1 MGAPGCYIKGVG
13 TGGGPRWLEE
23 GAVVEHTA
31 EVMVVAGPP
40 ERCFEVVA
48 DVAAYPS
55 WVADVKDV
63 EILERDELD
72 RATTVAFRAG
82 AFGRST
88 RYVLV
93 YDYSAAPKEIAWR
106 QKDGDLTSRLDGR
119 YRFMACPDGTTE
131 VQYELAVELR
141 VPIPGFV
148 KRRAEGHILHA
159 AVRDLKA
166 RVEGS

>member
-1 MGAPGCYIKGVG
+1 M
-13 TGGGPRWLEE
+13 
-23 GAVVEHTA
+23 EHTS
-31 EVMVVAGPP
+31 EVMIISATP
-40 ERCFEVVA
+40 ERCFEVVS
-48 DVAAYPS
+48 DVVAYPS

-63 EILERDELD
+63 EVLEQDELG
-72 RATTVAFRAG
+72 RAVVVAFRAG

-93 YDYSAAPKEIAWR
+93 YDYSGAPKEISWR
-106 QKDGDLTSRLDGR
+106 QKDGDLTNRLDGR
-119 YRFMACPDGTTE
+119 YAFMACPDGTTE
-131 VQYELAVELR
+131 VHYELAVELR

-166 RVEGS
+166 RVEAN

>member
-1 MGAPGCYIKGVG
+1 M
-13 TGGGPRWLEE
+13 
-23 GAVVEHTA
+23 EHTA
-31 EVMVVAGPP
+31 EVMVVAAPP

-55 WVADVKDV
+55 WVADVKEV
-63 EILERDELD
+63 RVLERDELG
-72 RATTVAFRAG
+72 RATTVSFRAG

-88 RYVLV
+88 SYVLV
-93 YDYSAAPKEIAWR
+93 YDYSAAPGELSWR
-106 QKDGDLTSRLDGR
+106 QKDGDLTNRLDGR
-119 YRFMACPDGTTE
+119 YRFRPGADGATE
-131 VQYELAVELR
+131 VHYELAVELR